1 MSNWALMMLILIIV
15 AFPVHPG
22 FVETDL
28 TAGLISDA
36 KILEEFKKVNV
47 VPLAPADST
56 RLVLKHIDAATR
68 ETGFI
73 NEEGQV
79 LPW

>member
-1 MSNWALMMLILIIV
+1 MMLMLAV
-15 AFPVHPG
+15 VTFPVHPG

-28 TAGLISDA
+28 TAAAMADPEIA
-36 KILEEFKKVNV
+36 EEIKKMNV
-47 VPLAPADST
+47 VAMAPVDST